1 MKEKRDGG
9 NERVCK
15 KKTGK
20 TKGKSGIPALKD
32 MTPEELELHRRT
44 EIVRMMPDNIA
55 AALASARQKPIW
67 CSDIRWRME
76 LRRRALSR
84 RGIWF

>member
-1 MKEKRDGG
+1 MEPEQKGDGKPPMKRKS
-9 NERVCK
+9 K
-15 KKTGK
+15 HS
-20 TKGKSGIPALKD
+20 SGISALSD

-44 EIVRMMPDNIA
+44 EIVRSMPDNIA
-55 AALASARQKPIW
+55 SALATARAKPAW

-76 LRRRALSR
+76 LRRRANSR

>member
-1 MKEKRDGG
+1 MQEKQGGG
-9 NERVCK
+9 NERVK
-15 KKTGK
+15 SIKPKRIRN
-20 TKGKSGIPALKD
+20 KSGIPALKD

-55 AALASARQKPIW
+55 AALAAARQKPIW

-76 LRRRALSR
+76 LRRRARNR
-84 RGIWF
+84 RGIWI

>member
-1 MKEKRDGG
+1 MQEKQDGG

-15 KKTGK
+15 KKAEK
-20 TKGKSGIPALKD
+20 PRNKSGIPALKD

-55 AALASARQKPIW
+55 SALAAARQKPVW

-76 LRRRALSR
+76 LRRRARNR
-84 RGIWF
+84 RGIWV

>member
-1 MKEKRDGG
+1 MQEKQDGD
-9 NERVCK
+9 NERVRTCK
-15 KKTGK
+15 SKRVKP
-20 TKGKSGIPALKD
+20 KSGIPALKD

-55 AALASARQKPIW
+55 AALAAARRKPIW

-76 LRRRALSR
+76 LARRARSK
-84 RGIWF
+84 RGIWA